1 MSVTRTGTA
10 EEVRVVAVRTV
21 ETPARGAGGASEKVG
36 GEFGGVGG
44 EEGVWMPPKRGM
56 KREVVKRVMRTICEK
71 GGVGE
76 EVLDGLEG
84 LDEG

>member
-1 MSVTRTGTA
+1 
-10 EEVRVVAVRTV
+10 
-21 ETPARGAGGASEKVG
+21 
-36 GEFGGVGG
+36 
-44 EEGVWMPPKRGM
+44 M
-56 KREVVKRVMRTICEK
+56 KREVVKRVMQMICEK